1 MPECPTVPPGPTHCR
16 LCRRPL
22 LPLERLDGA
31 VCRRAACRHRAVEEA
46 QARARATE
54 LQARRAALAPAAPV
68 LWLQPHSARLVRVV
82 AAQRRAHRAHLDA
95 LVAGS
100 AEPAPDAPAMDVAAA
115 APDASAMPGRVC
127 AFCAGRCC
135 RHGAFSHAFV
145 TRALLERWV
154 AAHPGATLRDAAA
167 EYVARLP
174 ERHVE
179 ASCLHHGAAGCTL
192 PREMR
197 SDICNRH
204 ACDALVA
211 TRRRVAEGT
220 PDGLVVAMAGRGA
233 GVQRAAWLT
242 EAQTRA
248 LPKPRRR

>member
-1 MPECPTVPPGPTHCR
+1 MPGPAREPVTCR
-16 LCRRPL
+16 LCQQPL
-22 LPLERLDGA
+22 LPLERRQGA

-46 QARARATE
+46 QARARAAE
-54 LQARRAALAPAAPV
+54 LQLRRAAVAPTAPL
-68 LWLQPHSARLVRVV
+68 LWLQPHRARLVRVS
-82 AAQRRAHRAHLDA
+82 AAERREQRAHLNA
-95 LVAGS
+95 LADGS
-100 AEPAPDAPAMDVAAA
+100 AEDLPAAQDASSAPT
-115 APDASAMPGRVC
+115 APDASVLPGRVC

-154 AAHPGATLRDAAA
+154 AAHPGSTLRDAAA
-167 EYVARLP
+167 DYAARLP

-204 ACDALVA
+204 ACDALVRA
-211 TRRRVAEGT
+211 RQLVAEGA
-220 PDGLVVAMAGRGA
+220 PEGLVVAMADRGA

-242 EAQTRA
+242 DAQARA
-248 LPKPRRR
+248 LPKSRRH